1 MNTTYT
7 LSPHSL
13 TPSHPIHTTL
23 PHISHLTPS
32 HTTFFTAIPMGG
44 TGVIVGALIIHFTK
58 SKGRRVSLIHAII
71 SLLLIL
77 PMLMFL
83 VHCPTLDLAGVT
95 VGYQDG

>member
-1 MNTTYT
+1 
-7 LSPHSL
+7 
-13 TPSHPIHTTL
+13 
-23 PHISHLTPS
+23 
-32 HTTFFTAIPMGG
+32 MGG

-95 VGYQDG
+95 VEYQDG